1 MNYELRMMN
10 DELHLALRGEEE
22 CVVGFLG
29 QNINTPGKAVRRF
42 GRVDGAAF
50 VADEWASIKEFGGG
64 CYAPQRA
71 TTT

>member
-10 DELHLALRGEEE
+10 DELHRALRGEQER
-22 CVVGFLG
+22 VIGFFG
-29 QNINTPGKAVRRF
+29 QNVNTPGEAVTCF
-42 GRVDGAAF
+42 GRVDSAAF
-50 VADEWASIKEFGGG
+50 VADEWASIKEFSGG

>member
-1 MNYELRMMN
+1 MMN
-10 DELHLALRGEEE
+10 DELHLALRCEEE
-22 CVVGFLG
+22 CVVGFLR
-29 QNINTPGKAVRRF
+29 QNIHTPGKAIGRF
-42 GRVDGAAF
+42 GRGDGATF